1 MKGIGFSTII
11 LGFVLITLIVSV
23 FLMAFTMYKL
33 SVAPE
38 YVIDSD
44 DVVTTEGLSA
54 KKFWDESKPMLVIPT
69 VSNILAMILIGVFV
83 VTG

>member
-23 FLMAFTMYKL
+23 ILLAFTMYKL

-38 YVIDSD
+38 YVINSN
-44 DVVTTEGLSA
+44 DVVTTKGLSA
-54 KKFWDESKPMLVIPT
+54 KNFWTESRLTLVVPT
-69 VSNILAMILIGVFV
+69 VSNILAMILIGVFAV
-83 VTG
+83 IG

>member
-38 YVIDSD
+38 YVIDSN

-54 KKFWDESKPMLVIPT
+54 KKFWDESKPTLVIPT